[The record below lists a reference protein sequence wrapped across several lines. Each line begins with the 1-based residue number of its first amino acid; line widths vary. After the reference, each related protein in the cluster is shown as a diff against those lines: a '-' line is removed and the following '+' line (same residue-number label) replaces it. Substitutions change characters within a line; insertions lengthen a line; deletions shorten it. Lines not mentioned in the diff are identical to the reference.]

1 MKKHILLSAFFG
13 TALLLLAGC
22 SGNKEVNKA
31 DGQQLFIGEDI
42 AVANTQYG
50 KVRGLSLIHI

>member
-13 TALLLLAGC
+13 TALLLLADC

-50 KVRGLSLIHI
+50 KVRG